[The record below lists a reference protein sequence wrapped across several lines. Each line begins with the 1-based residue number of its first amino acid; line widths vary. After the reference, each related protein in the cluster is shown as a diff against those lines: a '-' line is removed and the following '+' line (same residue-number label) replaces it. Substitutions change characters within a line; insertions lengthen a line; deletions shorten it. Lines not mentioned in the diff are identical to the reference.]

1 MRATQDGGET
11 DEGSGRGMG
20 SGGRGRGSGWTG
32 ENMRDEGYQK
42 RLDGKYV
49 SVNMLN
55 LGAADLTLAL
65 REHEAQYRFR
75 VP

>member
-1 MRATQDGGET
+1 M
-11 DEGSGRGMG
+11 EGKLRRGNGRGMG
-20 SGGRGRGSGWTG
+20 SGGRGRGSGRTG

-42 RLDGKYV
+42 RQDGKYIP
-49 SVNMLN
+49 VNMLN

-65 REHEAQYRFR
+65 RDHEAQYRFR

>member
-1 MRATQDGGET
+1 M
-11 DEGSGRGMG
+11 RGMG
-20 SGGRGRGSGWTG
+20 EEWEVEGEGGGSGWTG

-65 REHEAQYRFR
+65 RDHEAQYRFR